1 MGYGIG
7 VVEVVVPCGFNFFE
21 VGIFGDSG
29 TGPVVGV
36 GIVSGGDCVA
46 LVASLSVV
54 IYVDV

>member
-1 MGYGIG
+1 MVLI
-7 VVEVVVPCGFNFFE
+7 FFE